1 MDSHANLV
9 ILLTII
15 DSACMI
21 LMSESFTEFAVEEV
35 DEARTATG
43 WTY

>member
-1 MDSHANLV
+1 MDSNANLV

-15 DSACMI
+15 DSAWMM
-21 LMSESFTEFAVEEV
+21 LMSESFTELVVEAV

>member
-21 LMSESFTEFAVEEV
+21 LMSESLTEFAVEEV

>member
-1 MDSHANLV
+1 MDSHANLG

-15 DSACMI
+15 DSTWMM
-21 LMSESFTEFAVEEV
+21 LMSESFTELAVEEV